1 MSANLLTLNVPF
13 IFQALITKPR
23 CIKPVLV
30 DVKDSVEITIN
41 KTVGFQLPVGIQIV
55 SEMSTTDLHF
65 DGENLWSVYGTSEA
79 RVPSREVRIDEI
91 IENTHNEQNYKT
103 SCASA
108 KAPFKNIWCQFT
120 DTMKSRH
127 NIGSS
132 KIKTTL
138 SDDVPTLEEITYR
151 ELNDDNREAMIEF
164 IKETASN
171 IHIHNDV
178 LMRKTSEP
186 VYQTIAFGMGDNQG
200 SSDLCITN
208 VDAYG
213 LTNKDWF
220 GAHELEK
227 AVKHTENVAIQRGDD
242 ESVPVEV
249 TTTINII
256 MADAIKAKRFVN
268 TPNAA

>member
-1 MSANLLTLNVPF
+1 MSAKLLTLNVPF

-30 DVKDSVEITIN
+30 DVKDNIEVTIN
-41 KTVGFQLPVGIQIV
+41 RTVGFQLPIGIQIV
-55 SEMSTTDLHF
+55 SEISTTDLHF
-65 DGENLWSVYGTSEA
+65 DGKDLWSIYGTSKA
-79 RVPSREVRIDEI
+79 KTPSREVRIDEI
-91 IENTHNEQNYKT
+91 IKNTHNEQDFKT
-103 SCASA
+103 SHACAE
-108 KAPFKNIWCQFT
+108 APFKNIWCQFT

-164 IKETASN
+164 IKKIASN
-171 IHIHNDV
+171 IHLHNDV

-186 VYQTIAFGMGDNQG
+186 VYKCITFGMGDNHG
-200 SSDLCITN
+200 GTSLAITN
-208 VDAYG
+208 VDEYG

-220 GAHELEK
+220 GAH
-227 AVKHTENVAIQRGDD
+227 
-242 ESVPVEV
+242 
-249 TTTINII
+249 
-256 MADAIKAKRFVN
+256 
-268 TPNAA
+268 